1 MSVFVNDDDVSLMLL
16 SVFVS
21 DVTDV
26 SVFVNDVTDVSVFVN
41 DVTDVISVC
50 Q

>member
-1 MSVFVNDDDVSLMLL
+1 MFVMSDA

-21 DVTDV
+21 DDTDV
-26 SVFVNDVTDVSVFVN
+26 SVFVNDVTDVSL
-41 DVTDVISVC
+41 VC